1 MDALSPVGLENNTL
15 SRAAQKRMSF
25 EQWEDALLWCSDTY
39 LGNNLTAGGHMQ
51 HAASSTKYGG
61 DATDEM
67 VTTWA
72 PDTVE
77 NDDCLD
83 IARLNFNAAKG
94 PVKQKQEHD
103 DDDDED
109 DDEDEDD
116 NRDITLIDD
125 EASNS
130 TSNDSSL
137 AMVTS
142 STSTVRPFPTVELVM
157 PAFAEFCPQTNRR
170 ALIDHFANVLSHLI
184 VLREDEGNPFQQLV
198 LPLSQKSPVVL
209 NAVFALASAHME
221 HRGVRNS
228 EKSVYFHNQAISG
241 LSSMIAKGCDSRRN
255 ELLAAIILLVYY
267 EVVSCHCSL
276 LFHGTI
282 LILMKYSW
290 FKLAAPISLTDT

>member
-1 MDALSPVGLENNTL
+1 
-15 SRAAQKRMSF
+15 MSF

-39 LGNNLTAGGHMQ
+39 SGNNPAADGHMQ
-51 HAASSTKYGG
+51 HSTSSTKYRE

-77 NDDCLD
+77 NDGCLD
-83 IARLNFNAAKG
+83 IARLNFNEAKG
-94 PVKQKQEHD
+94 PAKHEHD
-103 DDDDED
+103 DDDVDDD
-109 DDEDEDD
+109 DDES
-116 NRDITLIDD
+116 ITLIND
-125 EASNS
+125 ESLNS
-130 TSNDSSL
+130 TANDSL
-137 AMVTS
+137 AMVAC
-142 STSTVRPFPTVELVM
+142 TSTAPPFPTVEFVM
-157 PAFAEFCPQTNRR
+157 PAFAEFSSQTNRR

-221 HRGVRNS
+221 HRGVRNN
-228 EKSVYFHNQAISG
+228 EKSIHFHNQAIRG

-267 EVVSCHCSL
+267 EVVGDQGPL
-276 LFHGTI
+276 LFHGTVLT
-282 LILMKYSW
+282 LIKYSS
-290 FKLAAPISLTDT
+290 FKLAAPTSLMGT